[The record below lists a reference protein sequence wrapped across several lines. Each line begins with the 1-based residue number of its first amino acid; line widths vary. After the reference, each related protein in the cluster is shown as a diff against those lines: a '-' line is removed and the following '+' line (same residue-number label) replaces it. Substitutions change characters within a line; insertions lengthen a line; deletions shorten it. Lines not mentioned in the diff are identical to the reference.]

1 MNEKLNTFSSANK
14 TSVKIKYRH
23 LGWSIIIL
31 SSILRLIIIIKG
43 GQQFWPDESRYI
55 ESRIA
60 IHKILSGYPYEAWQ
74 GLIGAPEHVFF
85 KITGL
90 IPAYM
95 EKFIGENQ
103 YSPAIFFSI
112 FSILNLWLI
121 WKLAE
126 TTKAD
131 EFEALTALFLAAG
144 ANCLFYFSR
153 HYLPYD
159 LSLCLGLSACYYAL
173 VKGRFYGF
181 LAGILAALCFLAYN
195 GYFMLSA
202 FVLLCSTV
210 SSFQQ
215 EGRPSIARL
224 SKIALGFLAPLVVLS
239 VAGLYLDK
247 DVAKKLGEF
256 SNTITQG
263 DLGRSITTIPQYF
276 WSAEN
281 INSAILISAVIF
293 SIYLW
298 IKRLTNPG
306 TGWAISAIVL
316 LLMAFVAASDIFFK
330 FTVYGR
336 IARLIWPFVC
346 LAAAAS
352 MTYAWR
358 RGGHWRLIAAVLLIT
373 YGIQAS
379 LNFSTPIGQWFPKE
393 FNLVAD
399 KIIAQEKHSGV
410 KNLSVIHTSFYF
422 SPQSITKEPL
432 PLQVVWSKRHPQQ
445 WAPYLFEGFTRN
457 DRLAFLSS
465 PADMSVVRLGARNN
479 IGWLGSDPQL
489 SRFEGFPGQVKMT
502 LRLPNDRLGTAEPL
516 IVTGKSGSGD
526 SIYIIYQD
534 ASHIRIGFDHWGVG
548 GLVSSDILVDFNE
561 PHILTVGMGSLFPAT
576 FPEAGRDK
584 LYVELN
590 GRIIWNVSQKFHQSD
605 SGSITFGVNLIGGGT
620 SSALFSG
627 KIVNISPDTP
637 KDTEVS
643 SLSQIN
649 MKSSIRND

>member
-1 MNEKLNTFSSANK
+1 MNETLNIFISANK
-14 TSVKIKYRH
+14 KRVKIKYRH
-23 LGWSIIIL
+23 LGWSIIFL

-90 IPAYM
+90 IPAYV

-126 TTKAD
+126 KIKVG
-131 EFEALTALFLAAG
+131 ELEALTALFLAAG

-153 HYLPYD
+153 HFLPYD
-159 LSLCLGLSACYYAL
+159 LSLCLGLAACYYTL
-173 VKGRFYGF
+173 GKGRFHGY
-181 LAGILAALCFLAYN
+181 LAGFLAALCFLAYN
-195 GYFMLSA
+195 RYFMLSA
-202 FVLLCSTV
+202 LVLLGNAV

-215 EGRPSIARL
+215 EGRLSIIRL
-224 SKIALGFLAPLVVLS
+224 SKTALGYLSPLVILLF
-239 VAGLYLDK
+239 AGVYLDK
-247 DVAKKLGEF
+247 NVLNKLAEF

-263 DLGRSITTIPQYF
+263 DLGEAFTTIPQYF
-276 WSAEN
+276 WSTEN
-281 INSAILISAVIF
+281 INSVILISGVIF

-298 IKRLTNPG
+298 VKRLNSPRF
-306 TGWAISAIVL
+306 GWVISAIVL
-316 LLMAFVAASDIFFK
+316 LLAAFVLSSDIFEK

-336 IARLIWPFVC
+336 IARIIWPFVC
-346 LAAAAS
+346 LAAATS

-358 RGGHWRLIAAVLLIT
+358 RGGSWRLSFKVLLII
-373 YGIQAS
+373 YGIQAG
-379 LNFSTPIGQWFPKE
+379 LNFSTPLGQWFPKE
-393 FNLVAD
+393 FNIVAD
-399 KIIAQEKHSGV
+399 KIIAREKLSGGR
-410 KNLSVIHTSFYF
+410 NLSVIHTSFYF

-432 PLQVVWSKRHPQQ
+432 PLQIIWSERHPQQ
-445 WAPYLFEGFTRN
+445 WAPYLFEGFTRYE
-457 DRLAFLSS
+457 RIAFLSS
-465 PADMSVVRLGARNN
+465 PADMSVVRLESRNN
-479 IGWLGSDPQL
+479 IGWLGSDPLL
-489 SRFEGFPGQVKMT
+489 SRFEGHPGQVKMT

-548 GLVSSDILVDFNE
+548 GLVSPDILVDYNE
-561 PHILTVGMGSLFPAT
+561 PHILTVGMGSLYPAIFT
-576 FPEAGRDK
+576 EVGRGR

-590 GRIIWNVSQKFHQSD
+590 GRIIWNVSQEFHPSD
-605 SGSITFGVNLIGGGT
+605 SGSITFGLNLLGGGT
-620 SSALFSG
+620 SSALFNG
-627 KIVNISPDTP
+627 KIENIAPDTLEDIKP
-637 KDTEVS
+637 RSHSE
-643 SLSQIN
+643 IN
-649 MKSSIRND
+649 IR